1 MNSVKQGK
9 LIILSAPS
17 GSGKTTIVR
26 HLLSLGLGMEFS
38 ISATSREPR
47 MNEKNGVDYYFIDPE
62 TFQKKI
68 EEGAFLEWE
77 EVYADQFYG
86 TLRSEVERIRD
97 NGRHVIFD
105 IDVVGGLNLKQ
116 EFGADAL
123 AIFVRPPSLE
133 VMEQRLRARGTDSE
147 EQLKKRLSK
156 AAREMT
162 YADRFDH
169 VIIND
174 ILSESLSAAEKCV
187 KDFLNFKT

>member
-1 MNSVKQGK
+1 MQGK

-26 HLLSLGLGMEFS
+26 HLLSLGLGLEFS

-47 MNEKNGVDYYFIDPE
+47 SNETNGVDYYFIEPE
-62 TFQKKI
+62 TFLKKV

-86 TLRSEVERIRD
+86 TLRSEVDRIR
-97 NGRHVIFD
+97 NSGQHVIFD

-116 EFGADAL
+116 EFGDEAL

-133 VMEQRLRARGTDSE
+133 VMEDRLRARGTDSE
-147 EQLKKRLSK
+147 EQLKKRISK
-156 AAREMT
+156 AAEELT
-162 YADRFDH
+162 YADQFDH
-169 VIIND
+169 VIVND
-174 ILSESLSAAEKCV
+174 VLSESLAAAEKCV
-187 KDFLNFKT
+187 KDFLNFTP